1 MLGRLRIRQKLAVLL
16 AIPLTAVALVMA
28 ALTVERISEARTYSA
43 TAETALAVG
52 EVGGLIQTLQQE
64 RLYALAYLLIPSVDR
79 SAVVRESQA
88 AIDEAARL
96 AAQPRTAAIMERAQW
111 SLMGLDELRRDVA
124 ERMASPIVTF
134 YAYRA
139 AIAGLIQALDLAR
152 LPAADAEGL
161 REVLALDALIRSNEE
176 ASSAGAILI
185 GSVGGGEFTGG
196 LLRSAIEADAQHLS
210 RFRQLADRSHVEL
223 VDKVIGSEAAARLRS
238 HIDLALVGDTRHSA
252 NVADSLSAALAYTNL
267 RRLTQDR
274 VARDV
279 AEAARRD
286 ATSATTIAAGV
297 AVGATLLFLGVA
309 VLAVMVG
316 RSIASP
322 LRRLTR
328 AVGAVAELSRAELVR
343 VADSEEF
350 DRAPPELA
358 SVEVDSEDEIGEL
371 AAAVNRVQST
381 AAMLLERQATAR
393 ANVATMFANVSRRT
407 QNLVDRQLHLIEDL
421 ARQESDPQARERLL
435 HLQHVTA
442 RLRRTAH
449 SLLVVSGT
457 IDQQINAMPAR
468 LAAVIE
474 SARRE
479 IDGYQRIEVAAG
491 LPDVAVAAELVS
503 DLRLLIAELLEN
515 AVSFTPPGSRIEV
528 RASYER
534 QRSYAADCTVMIID
548 HGLGMSPARM
558 EEENR
563 RLIERERL
571 DIAPTRVLGL
581 FVVGRLA
588 RRHGLT
594 VRLEPT
600 PGRGVTAVVRIPAR
614 WLTPA
619 SAPSG
624 PAGLGVVP
632 PLAMAAIESAKRSGP
647 FPWFTARSERHTG
660 DTTTT
665 ASAAA
670 APTVPAPALAA
681 PVPSTP
687 PPAPASP
694 GTPTTPVSPGTPA
707 APAPPPA
714 AAPGAPPSTAAGSAT
729 RPTAKPVRVRDPEAE
744 RAALADY
751 TAGLARAAAQAAAE
765 SSATPSA
772 GPSDQTTG
780 GAAAD
785 PSAPILDDTSPHN
798 TVPASTLV
806 ERHS

>member
-28 ALTVERISEARTYSA
+28 ALTVDRINRARTYSA
-43 TAETALAVG
+43 TAETALAVR

-64 RLYALAYLLIPSVDR
+64 RLLALAYLLIPTLDR
-79 SAVVRESQA
+79 SAILRESQA
-88 AIDEAARL
+88 AMDEAARL
-96 AAQPRTAAIMERAQW
+96 AAQPRTAAIMEQARW
-111 SLMGLDELRRDVA
+111 SLMGLDDLRQRVA
-124 ERMASPIVTF
+124 ERTASPVVTY

-139 AIAGLIQALDLAR
+139 AIAGLIQALDLPR
-152 LPAADAEGL
+152 LAAADADGL

-176 ASSAGAILI
+176 ASSSGAILLGTI
-185 GSVGGGEFTGG
+185 GGGGFTSV
-196 LLRSAIEADAQHLS
+196 LLRSAIEADVHHLT
-210 RFRQLADRSHVEL
+210 RFRQLADPSQLGL
-223 VDKVIGSEAAARLRS
+223 VDKVIGSEAAARLRT
-238 HIDLALVGDTRHSA
+238 HIDLALAGGTPRNA
-252 NVADSLSAALAYTNL
+252 NLSDALSAALAYTNL

-279 AEAARRD
+279 AQAARGD
-286 ATSATTIAAGV
+286 ATAATTTAAAV
-297 AVGATLLFLGVA
+297 AFGAALLFLTVA
-309 VLAVMVG
+309 ALGVMVG
-316 RSIASP
+316 RSIGGP

-343 VADSEEF
+343 VADSEEL
-350 DRAPPELA
+350 DRSPPELA
-358 SVEVDSEDEIGEL
+358 SVEVDSDDEIGEL
-371 AAAVNRVQST
+371 ADAVNRVQST

-421 ARQESDPQARERLL
+421 ARRESDPQAREQLL
-435 HLQHVTA
+435 HLQSVTS
-442 RLRRTAH
+442 RLRRTAD

-468 LAAVIE
+468 LAAVID

-479 IDGYQRIEVAAG
+479 VNDGQRIEVADG
-491 LPDVAVAAELVS
+491 VPDLAVAAELVS
-503 DLRLLIAELLEN
+503 DLRLLLAELFEN
-515 AVSFTPPGSRIEV
+515 AVSFTPPGSPIQV

-534 QRSYAADCTVMIID
+534 QRSYAADCTVMVID

-600 PGRGVTAVVRIPAR
+600 PSRGVTAVVRIPAR

-632 PLAMAAIESAKRSGP
+632 PLAVAAIESAKRSGP
-647 FPWFTARSERHTG
+647 FPWLAARSRTP
-660 DTTTT
+660 DP
-665 ASAAA
+665 SAAA

-681 PVPSTP
+681 PVPPPAPVPTGVPATPVPPGDRTVPLPP
-687 PPAPASP
+687 PPA
-694 GTPTTPVSPGTPA
+694 GV
-707 APAPPPA
+707 APPPRA
-714 AAPGAPPSTAAGSAT
+714 VPAT
-729 RPTAKPVRVRDPEAE
+729 RPAAKPVRRRDPEAE
-744 RAALADY
+744 RAALDDY
-751 TAGLARAAAQAAAE
+751 TSGLARAAAASASERSGQA
-765 SSATPSA
+765 
-772 GPSDQTTG
+772 TG
-780 GAAAD
+780 GAEAG
-785 PSAPILDDTSPHN
+785 PPAPILDETSPHN

>member
-16 AIPLTAVALVMA
+16 AIPLSVVALVMA
-28 ALTVERISEARTYSA
+28 ALTVDRVSGARTYAA
-43 TAETALAVG
+43 TAETALAAR

-64 RLYALAYLLIPSVDR
+64 RLLALAYLVIPSFDR
-79 SAVVRESQA
+79 SAYLRESQT
-88 AIDEAARL
+88 AIDEATRL
-96 AAQPRTAAIMERAQW
+96 AAQPRTAAIMERAGRW
-111 SLMGLDELRRDVA
+111 SLRGLDELRHRVA
-124 ERMASPIVTF
+124 ERTASPIVAY
-134 YAYRA
+134 YAYRS
-139 AIAGLIQALDLAR
+139 AIVGLIQALDLAR
-152 LPAADAEGL
+152 LEAADAKGL
-161 REVLALDALIRSNEE
+161 REVLALDALIHANEE
-176 ASSAGAILI
+176 ASSTGAILVGSI
-185 GSVGGGEFTGG
+185 GGAGFTNV
-196 LLRSAIEADAQHLS
+196 LLRSAVESEVLHLT
-210 RFRQLADRSHVEL
+210 RFRELADRSEASL
-223 VDKVIGSEAAARLRS
+223 VDKVLRSEAAERLRS
-238 HIDLALVGDTRHSA
+238 HIDMALAGGPRPSA
-252 NVADSLSAALAYTNL
+252 DVSDVLSAALSYTGL
-267 RRLTQDR
+267 RRLAQDR

-279 AEAARRD
+279 AQAARRD
-286 ATSATTIAAGV
+286 ATAATTAAVVV

-309 VLAVMVG
+309 ALAVMIG
-316 RSIASP
+316 RSIAAP

-343 VADSEEF
+343 VADSEEL

-358 SVEVDSEDEIGEL
+358 SVEVDSDDEIAEL
-371 AAAVNRVQST
+371 ADAVNRVQST
-381 AAMLLERQATAR
+381 AASLLERQATAR

-407 QNLVDRQLHLIEDL
+407 QNLVDRQLHLIDDL

-435 HLQHVTA
+435 HLQSVTT
-442 RLRRTAH
+442 RLRRTAD

-468 LAAVIE
+468 LAAVID

-479 IDGYQRIEVAAG
+479 VDGAQRIEIADG
-491 LPDVAVAAELVS
+491 LPDLAVAAEIVS

-528 RASYER
+528 RVSYDR

-571 DIAPTRVLGL
+571 DVAPTRVLGL

-614 WLTPA
+614 WLAPA

-632 PLAMAAIESAKRSGP
+632 PLAVAAIESAARSGP
-647 FPWFTARSERHTG
+647 FPWLTARSGPRTP
-660 DTTTT
+660 DAASATT
-665 ASAAA
+665 APTVPT
-670 APTVPAPALAA
+670 PTVPAPALAA
-681 PVPSTP
+681 PVPP
-687 PPAPASP
+687 DAP
-694 GTPTTPVSPGTPA
+694 TVPV
-707 APAPPPA
+707 
-714 AAPGAPPSTAAGSAT
+714 APGAPTAPVPPGAPARPVPSSRPAAAGVAAAGRAGPSTRAAA
-729 RPTAKPVRVRDPEAE
+729 RPVRTRDPEAE
-744 RAALADY
+744 RAALDAY
-751 TAGLARAAAQAAAE
+751 AAGLARAAAASE
-765 SSATPSA
+765 P
-772 GPSDQTTG
+772 GPSDRTT
-780 GAAAD
+780 GAAAGD
-785 PSAPILDDTSPHN
+785 PPAPILDETSPH

>member
-28 ALTVERISEARTYSA
+28 ALTVDRINEARTYST
-43 TAETALAVG
+43 TAETALAAR

-64 RLYALAYLLIPSVDR
+64 RLLALGYLLIPSFDR
-79 SAVVRESQA
+79 SAFLRESQA

-96 AAQPRTAAIMERAQW
+96 AAQPRTAAIMERAGRW
-111 SLMGLDELRRDVA
+111 SLRGLDDLRHRVA
-124 ERMASPIVTF
+124 ERTASPVVTY
-134 YAYRA
+134 YAYRS
-139 AIAGLIQALDLAR
+139 AITGLIQALDLAH
-152 LPAADAEGL
+152 LGAADAEGL
-161 REVLALDALIRSNEE
+161 REVLALDALIHSNEE
-176 ASSAGAILI
+176 ASSTGAILVGSI
-185 GSVGGGEFTGG
+185 GGAGFTSV
-196 LLRSAIEADAQHLS
+196 LLRSAVEADVHHLT
-210 RFRQLADRSHVEL
+210 RFRQLADPSQTSL
-223 VDKVIGSEAAARLRS
+223 VDKVIGSEAAERLRS
-238 HIDLALVGDTRHSA
+238 HLDLALAGGSPGNA
-252 NVADSLSAALAYTNL
+252 NVSDALSAALAYINL
-267 RRLTQDR
+267 RRFAQDR

-279 AEAARRD
+279 AQAARRD
-286 ATSATTIAAGV
+286 ATAATTTAVAV

-309 VLAVMVG
+309 ALAVVVG
-316 RSIASP
+316 RSIAGP

-343 VADSEEF
+343 VADSEEL

-358 SVEVDSEDEIGEL
+358 SVEVDSDDEIGEL
-371 AAAVNRVQST
+371 ADAVNRVQST

-421 ARQESDPQARERLL
+421 ARQQSDPQVREQLL
-435 HLQHVTA
+435 NLQSITT
-442 RLRRTAH
+442 RLRRTAD

-468 LAAVIE
+468 LAAVID

-479 IDGYQRIEVAAG
+479 IDGSQRIEIVDG
-491 LPDVAVAAELVS
+491 LPDIAVAAELVS

-528 RASYER
+528 RASYDR
-534 QRSYAADCTVMIID
+534 QRSYAADCTVMIVD

-563 RLIERERL
+563 RLVERERL

-600 PGRGVTAVVRIPAR
+600 PGRGVTAVVRIPSR

-632 PLAMAAIESAKRSGP
+632 PLAVAAIESAKRSGP
-647 FPWFTARSERHTG
+647 FPWLTAKSSPRTQEPAATG
-660 DTTTT
+660 
-665 ASAAA
+665 ASSA

-681 PVPSTP
+681 PVPPGPPAAPPP
-687 PPAPASP
+687 PPAPAP
-694 GTPTTPVSPGTPA
+694 P
-707 APAPPPA
+707 PPPA
-714 AAPGAPPSTAAGSAT
+714 AASVAGPTQAVPVT
-729 RPTAKPVRVRDPEAE
+729 RPAAKPVRTRDPEAE
-744 RAALADY
+744 RAALNDY
-751 TAGLARAAAQAAAE
+751 TSGLARAAAAA
-765 SSATPSA
+765 SAPAPSA
-772 GPSDQTTG
+772 PEPSDQSTG
-780 GAAAD
+780 GAAAESPD
-785 PSAPILDDTSPHN
+785 PILDDTSPHN